1 MKQFIISATLL
12 FSVLSIN
19 AQSYQME
26 DTFDTNNYGWTEVV
40 SKRGEAIIK
49 DGVLRIK
56 SKAEFEFFSSTC
68 YTDIDVQQ
76 NFEMKC
82 EVKVKSI
89 NDDSRF
95 GMILDYIDDY
105 NYIAFTVYE
114 GNARLV
120 RIKEGRIVG
129 SKANSIKLKSARKA
143 SVDLTVKSTY
153 QRLVFEI
160 NGMMAIDVRY
170 LPLTSNGIGFYV
182 AGKNTVD
189 FDNLIVTQ

>member
-1 MKQFIISATLL
+1 MKQFIFSATLL
-12 FSVLSIN
+12 FSILSVN

-26 DTFDTNNYGWTEVV
+26 DTFDTNSNGWTEVV

-56 SKAEFEFFSSTC
+56 SKAELEFFASTC

-82 EVKVKSI
+82 EIKVKSI
-89 NDDSRF
+89 NDDSAF
-95 GMILDYIDDY
+95 GMILDYIDDG
-105 NYIAFTVYE
+105 NFIAFVVFE

-120 RIKEGRIVG
+120 RYQENELIGFRE
-129 SKANSIKLKSARKA
+129 NNIKLKSARKA
-143 SVDLTVKSTY
+143 SVDLTVKSTH

-160 NGMMAIDVRY
+160 NGMTAIEVRY

-189 FDNLIVTQ
+189 FDNLIITQ